1 MSLTARQA
9 ALNTILEV
17 LTKRRSLAV
26 ILEPTKQKVSEQ
38 DKALYQALVYGTLR
52 EIRALGHVRD
62 AMLDKPLQQNP
73 IPRLILNL
81 GLYQLL
87 RMSLGD
93 HGVVNETVAL
103 AEKNGCAR
111 AKGLINAI
119 LRRTQRERSQWQTL
133 LNQSA
138 YLNVPE
144 WVGRYYKD
152 KEQTAAIG
160 QAFSA
165 PPPLTIRLHPEH
177 SREQWIRQYPQ
188 ARLNPLHPQAITLTT
203 GIRVQDI
210 PGFSQGIVSV
220 QDAAAQIAGSLLAPN
235 NDERILDA
243 CSAPGGKTGHI
254 LELAPEAYVDA
265 LDHDP
270 KRLKKVRDNLLR
282 MNLHA
287 NLISAD
293 AIQLRHWY
301 ANKPYDAILLDAPCS
316 GSGVIRRHPDISWLR
331 SEEDLKRLPKTQM
344 HLLTTLWKTLKSGGR
359 LLYTTCSLQP
369 RENQQLIEQ
378 FLAMHSNASL
388 ADVNIPNTQDTGF
401 GLLRLPDADGDGFF
415 YALLNKS
422 NQ

>member
-1 MSLTARQA
+1 MTARQA

-17 LTKRRSLAV
+17 LTKKRSLAV
-26 ILEPTKQKVSEQ
+26 ILEPTKQKVGEQ
-38 DKALYQALVYGTLR
+38 DRALYQALVYGTLR

-103 AEKNGCAR
+103 AERNGCAR

-119 LRRTQRERSQWQTL
+119 LRRTQRERSQWQIL

-144 WVGRYYKD
+144 WVSRYYKD
-152 KEQTAAIG
+152 QTDTIG
-160 QAFSA
+160 QAFST
-165 PPPLTIRLHPEH
+165 PPPLTIRLRPNH

-188 ARLNPLHPQAITLTT
+188 ARINPLHPQAITLTT
-203 GIRVQDI
+203 GTRVQDI

-220 QDAAAQIAGSLLAPN
+220 QDAAAQIAATLLAPN
-235 NDERILDA
+235 NHERILDA

-254 LELAPEAYVDA
+254 LELAPKAYVDA

-270 KRLKKVRDNLLR
+270 KRLKKVHDNLLR

-287 NLISAD
+287 NLIRAD
-293 AIQLRHWY
+293 ASQLRHWY
-301 ANKPYDAILLDAPCS
+301 VNKPYNAILLDAPCS

-331 SEEDLKRLPKTQM
+331 SEEDLKRLPRTQM
-344 HLLTTLWKTLKSGGR
+344 QLLVTLWKTLKPGGR

-378 FLAMHSNASL
+378 FLAKHSDARL
-388 ADVNIPNTQDTGF
+388 ADMNIPDTQDTGF
-401 GLLRLPDADGDGFF
+401 GLLRLPDVDGDGFF
-415 YALLNKS
+415 YALLNKL